1 MSNFEFK
8 GKAQKVEDL
17 CKEILELLSL
27 REEYEIKKFVSDFKQ
42 FLTGHLKQV
51 KLTVGFIGQ
60 YGSGKSTMIA
70 ALTNAKFVKKYYE
83 KVGDEK
89 KLIKVYRIASEDLK
103 IGARITTDKTE
114 SHDWE
119 EVLLID
125 TPGIYAGR
133 PEHDD
138 ITLDQISKSDL
149 LVFVV
154 PNELFNPQTGNF
166 FRRVA
171 QEMQRIGQMVLV
183 INKMTR
189 ETGTSEDLLKTIL
202 RVIEPYH
209 PDDFYTCFI
218 DADSYLKAQHE
229 KDVDEKHFLIN
240 ESHFTDFLK
249 SIQNLIKENHL
260 LARLVTPLHRSVDV
274 IEQSLNVLTTEDKI
288 SRDFLEILRRKALI
302 LWASQ
307 TRLQNSFI
315 AELNKLEHEV
325 IMLGERIATMIDGYH
340 KEEEIN
346 ITIKESE
353 REMQSSSKKSLDK
366 IQSLL
371 KDELTGLQTEIEEL
385 QQSQLGRS
393 LAEEFQVAGVG
404 KKTIGG
410 KTIGEKGE
418 IPPILKKGPEAFAK
432 LGNFASKVSRDMV
445 YKTVKFFGGKF
456 KPWGAVK
463 AAKFINKLGPILAGT
478 GTILDIFLTMKE
490 EKDREKHEQQLR
502 ETRANI
508 RQDFR
513 RSASEMRS
521 DFENGWEDKNGNK
534 YEGLNEVIFKDIYQ
548 EEQADVEKHQNEIRK
563 AEESKREIVERLK
576 NLLGNI
582 KNEISS
588 FT

>member
-1 MSNFEFK
+1 
-8 GKAQKVEDL
+8 
-17 CKEILELLSL
+17 
-27 REEYEIKKFVSDFKQ
+27 
-42 FLTGHLKQV
+42 
-51 KLTVGFIGQ
+51 
-60 YGSGKSTMIA
+60 
-70 ALTNAKFVKKYYE
+70 
-83 KVGDEK
+83 
-89 KLIKVYRIASEDLK
+89 
-103 IGARITTDKTE
+103 
-114 SHDWE
+114 
-119 EVLLID
+119 
-125 TPGIYAGR
+125 
-133 PEHDD
+133 
-138 ITLDQISKSDL
+138 
-149 LVFVV
+149 
-154 PNELFNPQTGNF
+154 
-166 FRRVA
+166 
-171 QEMQRIGQMVLV
+171 
-183 INKMTR
+183 
-189 ETGTSEDLLKTIL
+189 
-202 RVIEPYH
+202 
-209 PDDFYTCFI
+209 
-218 DADSYLKAQHE
+218 
-229 KDVDEKHFLIN
+229 
-240 ESHFTDFLK
+240 
-249 SIQNLIKENHL
+249 
-260 LARLVTPLHRSVDV
+260 
-274 IEQSLNVLTTEDKI
+274 
-288 SRDFLEILRRKALI
+288 
-302 LWASQ
+302 
-307 TRLQNSFI
+307 
-315 AELNKLEHEV
+315 
-325 IMLGERIATMIDGYH
+325 
-340 KEEEIN
+340 
-346 ITIKESE
+346 
-353 REMQSSSKKSLDK
+353 
-366 IQSLL
+366 
-371 KDELTGLQTEIEEL
+371 
-385 QQSQLGRS
+385 

-548 EEQADVEKHQNEIRK
+548 EEQEDFEKHQNEIWK